1 MGLKRRRIME
11 EAEERLGKARA
22 GEVQVDMVNDDELA
36 RVTNFCQNPKTA
48 VKMLGRII
56 QTIPN
61 ISGPRIDEEERSEQF
76 WGRNRKL

>member
-1 MGLKRRRIME
+1 MGE
-11 EAEERLGKARA
+11 G
-22 GEVQVDMVNDDELA
+22 QVDFANDDEIA
-36 RVTNFCQNPKTA
+36 RVTSFCQNPKTA

-61 ISGPRIDEEERSEQF
+61 INGPRIDEEERSEQF